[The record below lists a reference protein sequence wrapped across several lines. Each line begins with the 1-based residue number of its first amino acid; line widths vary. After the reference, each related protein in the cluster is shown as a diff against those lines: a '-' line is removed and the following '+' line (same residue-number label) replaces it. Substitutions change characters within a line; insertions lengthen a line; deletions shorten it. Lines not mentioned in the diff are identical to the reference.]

1 MVIKWH
7 KKQSNDWWRL
17 QFRFSEQI
25 GILCKKC
32 YIERAV
38 QSFDWLEQLISVGH
52 FKWFYFNV
60 VSLVDNMQV
69 EEYSHA
75 LINQLTTNK
84 KIKFNLIIGT
94 KSTLGE
100 VKDKAWTLSTK
111 MKCKP
116 GHAKGHAH
124 AQ

>member
-1 MVIKWH
+1 MLFWT
-7 KKQSNDWWRL
+7 NWNTL
-17 QFRFSEQI
+17 Q
-25 GILCKKC
+25 KC

-38 QSFDWLEQLISVGH
+38 QSFDWLEQPEGFKQVISVGH
-52 FKWFYFNV
+52 FKC
-60 VSLVDNMQV
+60 SQLIDDMQV
-69 EEYSHA
+69 VEYSHP
-75 LINQLTTNK
+75 LIKHLTRNK
-84 KIKFNLIIGT
+84 KIKFNLTIGT